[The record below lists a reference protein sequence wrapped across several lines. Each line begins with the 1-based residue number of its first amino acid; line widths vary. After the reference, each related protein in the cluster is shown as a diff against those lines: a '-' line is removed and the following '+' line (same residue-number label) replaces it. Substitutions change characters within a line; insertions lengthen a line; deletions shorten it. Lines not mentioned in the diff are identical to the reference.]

1 MLCSEMSVGRAKC
14 PGASCLLGEMSLA
27 RVIHEASCLW
37 SEMIMGRNSM
47 GRVIH
52 GASFDRAS
60 CPGIGVYAG
69 RSISNKQFY
78 SLRKIMTI
86 FNLLLTNSQPPYFL
100 AFP

>member
-1 MLCSEMSVGRAKC
+1 MVCSEMSGGRAKC
-14 PGASCLLGEMSLA
+14 PWASCLLGEMTLA
-27 RVIHEASCLW
+27 RVVHEASCLW
-37 SEMIMGRNSM
+37 SEMIMGRNVMGRNSV

-86 FNLLLTNSQPPYFL
+86 FNLLLTTSQPH
-100 AFP
+100 